1 VQHFNTLTDCLCFQ
15 AALAQKYGCRGLI
28 IYSDPEEY
36 APRNGPP
43 PFPEGVSLPDT
54 GLQRGTLHTGV
65 GDILTPDLPAIG
77 ISFVTTYLLSSVT
90 CI

>member
-1 VQHFNTLTDCLCFQ
+1 MQVISLCLQ
-15 AALAQKYGCRGLI
+15 ASLAQQYGCRGLI

-36 APRNGPP
+36 APRGGSP

-54 GLQRGTLHTGV
+54 GLQRGTLKNGV

-77 ISFVTTYLLSSVT
+77 TV
-90 CI
+90 

>member
-1 VQHFNTLTDCLCFQ
+1 
-15 AALAQKYGCRGLI
+15 LI

-36 APRNGPP
+36 APKGGSP

-54 GLQRGTLHTGV
+54 GLQRGTLNNGV

-77 ISFVTTYLLSSVT
+77 MTYSKLVRE
-90 CI
+90 